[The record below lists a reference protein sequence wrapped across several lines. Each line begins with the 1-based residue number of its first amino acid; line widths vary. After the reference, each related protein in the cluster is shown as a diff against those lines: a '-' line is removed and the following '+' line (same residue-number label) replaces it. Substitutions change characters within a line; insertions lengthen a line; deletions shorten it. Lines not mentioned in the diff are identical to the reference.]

1 LKEKDKTKKILFL
14 LKDMKPSSALTLQL
28 LEYEKK
34 LRGGSSSTRSKFQLK
49 RLIGLASQNWIP
61 ITIYLLVALILA
73 KFVYETIVG
82 FVSREI
88 ENEDDM
94 VCV

>member
-1 LKEKDKTKKILFL
+1 LKEKDKTTKNNFF
-14 LKDMKPSSALTLQL
+14 KDMKPSSALTLQL

>member
-1 LKEKDKTKKILFL
+1 
-14 LKDMKPSSALTLQL
+14 MKPSSALTLQL